1 MKKIITSIFFA
12 CLLSTTG
19 HASSLRDVRFHDITN
34 DTTHINEILDKAS
47 SIKYDNLSNLCG
59 SIAREFIGKPYVAHT
74 LEDSVEMITV
84 NIDQL
89 DCTTFVET
97 VLALAYTVN
106 ERRSSWHDF
115 VFNLERIRYR
125 GGQLNG
131 YGSRLHYICDWMADN
146 TYRGNLEDATKNMPK
161 VFYVT
166 RSIDFMSTHRDRY
179 PALKDSVEFERI
191 KNTEIGYRN
200 HRFPYI
206 KTNDLGNKTVKAALR
221 DGDAIAFV
229 SNLKDLDVTHMGF
242 IVMVDG
248 EPHVLHASGSH
259 GKVEITEQP
268 LQEFMKKNRQFIG
281 IRVIRLKE

>member
-106 ERRSSWHDF
+106 ERRSS
-115 VFNLERIRYR
+115 
-125 GGQLNG
+125 
-131 YGSRLHYICDWMADN
+131 
-146 TYRGNLEDATKNMPK
+146 
-161 VFYVT
+161 
-166 RSIDFMSTHRDRY
+166 
-179 PALKDSVEFERI
+179 
-191 KNTEIGYRN
+191 
-200 HRFPYI
+200 
-206 KTNDLGNKTVKAALR
+206 
-221 DGDAIAFV
+221 
-229 SNLKDLDVTHMGF
+229 
-242 IVMVDG
+242 
-248 EPHVLHASGSH
+248 
-259 GKVEITEQP
+259 
-268 LQEFMKKNRQFIG
+268 
-281 IRVIRLKE
+281 

>member
-1 MKKIITSIFFA
+1 MKKFLFSIFIICFLHLA
-12 CLLSTTG
+12 G
-19 HASSLRDVRFHDITN
+19 NASSLRDVRFHNIAS
-34 DTTHINEILDKAS
+34 DTTRINEILKKAAS
-47 SIKYDNLSNLCG
+47 EKFDNPSNLCG
-59 SIAREFIGKPYVAHT
+59 AIARIFIDKPYVAHT
-74 LEDSVEMITV
+74 LEDSVEMISV

-106 ERRSSWHDF
+106 ERRTSWQDF

-125 GGQLNG
+125 NGQLNG
-131 YGSRLHYICDWMADN
+131 YASRLHYICDWMADN

-166 RSIDFMSTHRDRY
+166 RSIDFMSNHRDRY
-179 PALKDSVEFERI
+179 PALRDSAEFERI
-191 KNTEIGYRN
+191 KNVEIGYRN

-206 KTNDLGNKTVKAALR
+206 KTNDLNNKFVKASLR

-242 IVMVDG
+242 IVIIDG
-248 EPHVLHASGSH
+248 EPHALHASSSH
-259 GKVEITEQP
+259 GKVEITSQP
-268 LQEFMKKNRQFIG
+268 LYDFMKKNRHFIG

>member
-1 MKKIITSIFFA
+1 
-12 CLLSTTG
+12 
-19 HASSLRDVRFHDITN
+19 
-34 DTTHINEILDKAS
+34 
-47 SIKYDNLSNLCG
+47 
-59 SIAREFIGKPYVAHT
+59 
-74 LEDSVEMITV
+74 
-84 NIDQL
+84 
-89 DCTTFVET
+89 
-97 VLALAYTVN
+97 
-106 ERRSSWHDF
+106 
-115 VFNLERIRYR
+115 
-125 GGQLNG
+125 
-131 YGSRLHYICDWMADN
+131 MADN

-179 PALKDSVEFERI
+179 PALKDSAEFERI

-248 EPHVLHASGSH
+248 EPHVLHASSS
-259 GKVEITEQP
+259 P
-268 LQEFMKKNRQFIG
+268 RQG
-281 IRVIRLKE
+281 GNHRAAAAGVRVWVT